1 MHEESEKKG
10 WFKRVKQEEAKAFEE
25 LDVLLRALDRVFNPE
40 NLPLSTTDY
49 TTKDFY
55 PEMVIIRDGLLRVLN
70 ILEQLI
76 PDSQKNM
83 YWFQKYAE
91 QTYLSDKKRDY
102 LRTKLYKQD
111 SPEKSLLLLYDSF
124 INLKGIIN
132 DLLKTKK
139 ISYSGFKNFGDVVSK
154 SIRENRYF
162 NPFEKEIHPE
172 FDRIKIPEIVSIVK
186 SIQESDK
193 KRTVSGI
200 LIYLFRILRFIDYIE
215 PSSHTPTSL
224 NCSLLI
230 LLLIRSEIR
239 SFIET
244 LKTLNS
250 TLNDKQMKE
259 FIEMLVFQFSVES
272 KRAFE
277 QELRDITAI
286 TSVNRI
292 RGKIENSCGIVQHL
306 VEESIVQVAR
316 LFTPDIKGEDIFPSY
331 TTRLEQSLKL
341 REDVYTLYKFFDIF
355 EQVAAEKKELLKP
368 IFHALRAYMLYFES
382 FTFRLLRHDDYEE
395 FNKFFSEFLS
405 LNEDVLT
412 GGALEKLLQNIHSFK
427 IFLETTVRFISQ
439 RTELHGKDID
449 IKKVN
454 SILVQF
460 LSEDKQ
466 MMDYLTTRG
475 II

>member
-49 TTKDFY
+49 TIKDFY

-162 NPFEKEIHPE
+162 NPFEI
-172 FDRIKIPEIVSIVK
+172 
-186 SIQESDK
+186 
-193 KRTVSGI
+193 
-200 LIYLFRILRFIDYIE
+200 
-215 PSSHTPTSL
+215 
-224 NCSLLI
+224 
-230 LLLIRSEIR
+230 
-239 SFIET
+239 
-244 LKTLNS
+244 
-250 TLNDKQMKE
+250 
-259 FIEMLVFQFSVES
+259 
-272 KRAFE
+272 
-277 QELRDITAI
+277 
-286 TSVNRI
+286 
-292 RGKIENSCGIVQHL
+292 
-306 VEESIVQVAR
+306 
-316 LFTPDIKGEDIFPSY
+316 
-331 TTRLEQSLKL
+331 
-341 REDVYTLYKFFDIF
+341 
-355 EQVAAEKKELLKP
+355 
-368 IFHALRAYMLYFES
+368 
-382 FTFRLLRHDDYEE
+382 
-395 FNKFFSEFLS
+395 
-405 LNEDVLT
+405 
-412 GGALEKLLQNIHSFK
+412 
-427 IFLETTVRFISQ
+427 
-439 RTELHGKDID
+439 
-449 IKKVN
+449 
-454 SILVQF
+454 
-460 LSEDKQ
+460 
-466 MMDYLTTRG
+466 
-475 II
+475 